1 MVFYNYRTKKR
12 LTRAKMGGFMG
23 KQEQIVYKKLSEL
36 YLNEN
41 NPRLISDNL
50 YFHKA
55 EIK

>member
-1 MVFYNYRTKKR
+1 
-12 LTRAKMGGFMG
+12 MGGFMG